1 MKTSRKLP
9 PRSSKFDSDELRD
22 FIRTFVE
29 ESNIERRPTS
39 AGIIASAVKDKLG
52 VDISKTSMRR
62 LLRSLGMSHI
72 RGKLRNHLADKDA
85 NVAFREKYLEKK
97 LSNRNGNCFP
107 MRPEVFLDESF
118 CNLNHVA
125 NKTWVLEDKIR
136 YQSSGK
142 GAR

>member
-1 MKTSRKLP
+1 MRT
-9 PRSSKFDSDELRD
+9 SKFDDEDLKA
-22 FIRTFVE
+22 FIVRFVHD
-29 ESNIERRPTS
+29 SNLERKPVS
-39 AGIIASAVKDKLG
+39 AGIVAVAVKEALG
-52 VDISKTSMRR
+52 VQISFSSMRR
-62 LLRSLGMSHI
+62 LLRSLKMRHI

-85 NVAFREKYLEKK
+85 NVAFREKYIEKK
-97 LSNRNGNCFP
+97 LANRNGNNLP

-136 YQSSGK
+136 YQNSGK